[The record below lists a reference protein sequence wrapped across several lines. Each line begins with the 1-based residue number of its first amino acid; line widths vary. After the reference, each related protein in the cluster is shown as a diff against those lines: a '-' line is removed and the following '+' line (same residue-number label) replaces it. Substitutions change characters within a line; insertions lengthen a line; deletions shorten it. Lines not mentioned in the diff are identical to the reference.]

1 MLMASLVL
9 AALPP
14 PTLASTVV
22 LGSLRSR
29 EQLRAPEVGG
39 RADGIVDASQTSLCT
54 FLGCY
59 AAKREKRQ
67 VLRSQK
73 SLELSLPIPPMRN
86 LLC

>member
-1 MLMASLVL
+1 MPMAPLVP

-14 PTLASTVV
+14 PTLASTAA

-29 EQLRAPEVGG
+29 EQLRAPEAGG

-59 AAKREKRQ
+59 ADKREKRQ
-67 VLRSQK
+67 ALGSQK
-73 SLELSLPIPPMRN
+73 SLELSPPIPLMRN